1 MGGLAV
7 SEHPTSFSGLFSKE
21 TPTAGEMKAA
31 LAEAY
36 RCGYMA
42 GRTEENERCAKLCA
56 KSDRYRG
63 EYFAA
68 LIRRSEEQ

>member
-1 MGGLAV
+1 M

-36 RCGYMA
+36 RCGYAA
-42 GRTEENERCAKLCA
+42 GCKDENEACAKVCA
-56 KSDRYRG
+56 EIEERHGWSPTC
-63 EYFAA
+63 AA
-68 LIRRSEEQ
+68 AIRARREQ